1 MDLKSNFKKV
11 LGVGLLGAAA
21 ITNSTAYAA
30 EASVQV
36 DVNLPTVL
44 VMYHYDTIT
53 LNLDQT
59 ALGGYLVGG
68 TASAC
73 ATGGDFCDAQGN
85 PTAIDVTTIGAT
97 TTVNQAVVDN
107 PVAATDTDITL
118 VDVVGVRA
126 LGCSTYTAS
135 YDDGGSGNGVGITN
149 GTAVA
154 GIDGQGCSFLMTT
167 GDLTFNLDFD
177 SVDAGATTV
186 SAVFDVTVT
195 GV

>member
-1 MDLKSNFKKV
+1 MDLKSLKKV

-21 ITNSTAYAA
+21 FTNSTAYAA
-30 EASVQV
+30 EATVQV

-44 VMYHYDTIT
+44 VMYHYNTIT
-53 LNLDQT
+53 LDLDQT

-68 TASAC
+68 TAAAC
-73 ATGGDFCDAQGN
+73 LTGGDFCNVQLIPA
-85 PTAIDVTTIGAT
+85 AINVTTIGAT

-126 LGCSTYTAS
+126 LGCSTYSAS
-135 YDDGGSGNGVGITN
+135 YDDGVSSNGVTITN

-154 GIDGQGCSFLMTT
+154 GIDGQACSFGMTM
-167 GDLTFNLDFD
+167 GDLTFNLDFN
-177 SVDAGATTV
+177 SVDGGASSV